1 MSLLHQ
7 DSPAEIDDAA
17 LGEAFTKG
25 SSHVVWAALVAAVLV
40 SAAIAAFVL
49 AGQKPPAVTGEIE
62 QVWAYPHLAETSGLD
77 ANGAPM
83 AKESVEQ
90 VLVIARV
97 KLHNQSQQQMSLHEI
112 LTNASLQDGIHS
124 SYAAT
129 PGDYD
134 RVFIAYPNLDDL
146 RAKPL
151 PPETNIDPGQTAEG
165 DFVSSFR
172 LSKPQ
177 WEARKSL
184 TFTFAFKYQPS
195 LTLAYPAA
203 VSEK

>member
-7 DSPAEIDDAA
+7 DSPTEIDDAA
-17 LGEAFTKG
+17 RGEAFTKG
-25 SSHVVWAALVAAVLV
+25 SSHVVWASIVAAVLV
-40 SAAIAAFVL
+40 SAAIAAYVIS
-49 AGQKPPAVTGEIE
+49 GQKPPAVTGEIE
-62 QVWAYPHLAETSGLD
+62 QVSAYPHLAETSGLD

-83 AKESVEQ
+83 PKQSVEQ

-97 KLHNQSQQQMSLHEI
+97 KLHNQSQQIMALHEI
-112 LTNASLQDGIHS
+112 LTNVSLQDGIHS

-134 RVFIAYPNLDDL
+134 RVFIAYPDLADL
-146 RAKPL
+146 RGKPL
-151 PPETNIDPGQTAEG
+151 PPETVIDPGQTVEG

-172 LSKPQ
+172 LSKPD
-177 WEARKSL
+177 WEGRKSL
-184 TFTFAFKYQPS
+184 TFSFGFKYQPS
-195 LTLAYPAA
+195 LTLDYKAA